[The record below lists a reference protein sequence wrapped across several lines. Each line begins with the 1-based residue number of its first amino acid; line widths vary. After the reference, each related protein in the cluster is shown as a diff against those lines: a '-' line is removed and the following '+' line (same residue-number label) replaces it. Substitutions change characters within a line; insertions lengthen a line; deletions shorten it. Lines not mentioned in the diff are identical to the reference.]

1 MSRLASLGWGHVLSP
16 FMREARLWRDQ
27 LYGREVGT
35 KAVDIARQDGPL
47 HDGGVRADVEIGSTL
62 SFEGDRPAWL

>member
-1 MSRLASLGWGHVLSP
+1 
-16 FMREARLWRDQ
+16 MREARLWRDQ